1 MTAQNICLDFQLH
14 YFIAG
19 DVPHAMDAK
28 IHNEAERF
36 LLKAICELQRYVE
49 CEISVRV
56 EAKNEGGIID
66 NLSLICKEIDI
77 SGTLTALL
85 AGFAGSF
92 FRPAI
97 HKTEEIKNR
106 VEIMEKI
113 KNGTLSQKEAEVLLK
128 GDKQLKKLISEYYET
143 LSKEDTITK
152 VEANM
157 PIDDAQNT
165 INASIEKK
173 DFYGHVIQEE
183 TTTTTE
189 TKEGTTI
196 YIVAPVLI
204 QGRKLPWRGIYSGT
218 PIEFKIEDKDFL
230 EQVYNHEI
238 KFGNGT
244 SITCCLQIE
253 TKLTIK
259 DDREDVKQ
267 QYYTVK
273 SVSHWADDEHFQY
286 ETKKY
291 KRIKKEQNMPKQAT
305 LFDDVF
311 FE

>member
-1 MTAQNICLDFQLH
+1 MTSQNICLDFQLH
-14 YFIAG
+14 YFIVG
-19 DVPHAMDAK
+19 DVSHAMDAK

-36 LLKAICELQRYVE
+36 LLKAICELQKYVE

-66 NLSLICKEIDI
+66 NLLLICENIDI
-77 SGTLTALL
+77 QDTLTALL
-85 AGFAGSF
+85 SGFAGSF

-97 HKTEEIKNR
+97 HKTDEIKNR
-106 VEIMEKI
+106 VEIAEKI
-113 KNGTLSQKEAEVLLK
+113 KNGNFSHEEAETLLK
-128 GDKQLKKLISEYYET
+128 GDKQLNKWISRYYET

-152 VEANM
+152 VEAK
-157 PIDDAQNT
+157 ISTDDAQNSVS
-165 INASIEKK
+165 AYIEKK
-173 DFYGHVIQEE
+173 DFYGHVIQKG
-183 TTTTTE
+183 TTTMTE

-196 YIVAPVLI
+196 YIVAPVLVK
-204 QGRKLPWRGIYSGT
+204 GRKLPWRGIYSGT
-218 PIEFKIEDKDFL
+218 PIEFRIEDKDFL

-244 SITCCLQIE
+244 SIRCCLQIE
-253 TKLTIK
+253 TKVTLN
-259 DDREDVKQ
+259 DDEEEVK

-273 SVSHWADDEHFQY
+273 SVSQWADDEQFQY

-291 KRIKKEQNMPKQAT
+291 KKMKIEQNMQKRAT

>member
-1 MTAQNICLDFQLH
+1 M
-14 YFIAG
+14 
-19 DVPHAMDAK
+19 
-28 IHNEAERF
+28 
-36 LLKAICELQRYVE
+36 LL
-49 CEISVRV
+49 
-56 EAKNEGGIID
+56 
-66 NLSLICKEIDI
+66 
-77 SGTLTALL
+77 
-85 AGFAGSF
+85 F

-97 HKTEEIKNR
+97 HKTDEIKNR
-106 VEIMEKI
+106 VEIAEKI
-113 KNGTLSQKEAEVLLK
+113 KNGNFSQEEAEVLLK
-128 GDKQLKKLISEYYET
+128 GDKQLKKWISKYYET

-157 PIDDAQNT
+157 PIDDAQN
-165 INASIEKK
+165 NVSASIEKK
-173 DFYGHVIQEE
+173 DFYGHVIQEG

-196 YIVAPVLI
+196 YIVAPVLVK
-204 QGRKLPWRGIYSGT
+204 GRRLPWRGIYSGS

-259 DDREDVKQ
+259 DDGEDVK

-273 SVSHWADDEHFQY
+273 SVSQWADDEHFQY

-311 FE
+311 WE

>member
-1 MTAQNICLDFQLH
+1 MAAQNICLDFQLH

-28 IHNEAERF
+28 IHNEAERY
-36 LLKAICELQRYVE
+36 LLKAICELQKYVE

-66 NLSLICKEIDI
+66 HLLLICEKIDI

-85 AGFAGSF
+85 AGFAASF

-97 HKTEEIKNR
+97 HKTDEIKNR
-106 VEIMEKI
+106 VEIAEKI
-113 KNGTLSQKEAEVLLK
+113 KNGNFSQEEAEVLLK
-128 GDKQLKKLISEYYET
+128 GDKQLKKWKSKYYET

-152 VEANM
+152 IEANM
-157 PIDDAQNT
+157 PIDDAQN
-165 INASIEKK
+165 NVSASIEKK
-173 DFYGHVIQEE
+173 DFYGHVIQEG

-196 YIVAPVLI
+196 YIVAPVLVK
-204 QGRKLPWRGIYSGT
+204 GRKLLWRGIFSGS

-253 TKLTIK
+253 TKLIIK
-259 DDREDVKQ
+259 DDGEDVK

-273 SVSHWADDEHFQY
+273 SVSQWADDEHFQY